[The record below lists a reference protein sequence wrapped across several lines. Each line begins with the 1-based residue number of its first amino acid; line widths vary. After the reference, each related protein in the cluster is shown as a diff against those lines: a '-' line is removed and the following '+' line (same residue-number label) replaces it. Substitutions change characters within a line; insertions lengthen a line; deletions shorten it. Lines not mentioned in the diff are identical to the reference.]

1 MAEAPA
7 RTLELP
13 RRGAL
18 SVAPDL
24 NVVSASR
31 FSNADAT
38 FPTPGR
44 PGGLGLA
51 ACDQTSAE

>member
-1 MAEAPA
+1 MAEAPRA

-18 SVAPDL
+18 SVAPDP

-38 FPTPGR
+38 FPVV
-44 PGGLGLA
+44 LG
-51 ACDQTSAE
+51 DQTSAE